1 MVPDVWSYPSRFRTL
16 TSKNQRQVETTKP
29 LKGHKDLFI
38 DLSKTPSRYHETAIS
53 EEPGEYHSV
62 TGEFEQKKLEQESVV
77 TGEVE
82 QKKLEQESVVKK
94 TSRSPN
100 LQCKDNADDDD
111 YSPDSVMTQ
120 DDSSFL
126 EKASSV
132 LKTSVENM
140 DSVKHYTQ
148 SDICNGDE
156 TLWDTEELNESRK
169 RHQASSEI
177 SDKERS
183 GSKSIKTAAGDDFKN
198 VDFISEVVPTGEN
211 EENRNVDVTVF
222 YESKGE
228 VSVSDRESLR
238 SVTTNWSST
247 EGSSSGLMLSVNS
260 EQHSAHTVSGFDE
273 TDGEAD
279 SSKYQCVEKELENL
293 GFSDS
298 GLSDSPTSHA
308 NEGTSVSIKCNGNFQ
323 AFSDKQVN
331 LNSAPDPQCDRVLTT
346 FRDLG
351 SVERKFASKT
361 IEQMDCTENE
371 IAFGRFDEQAATLED
386 YCHINNA
393 TPDSYNVEPKDS
405 KLVDCKSFESDAS
418 NKHQDL
424 NSPRK
429 SELSHVVLS
438 EFVESSD
445 SETASNVS
453 EGEESLF
460 SAFPEFFQPSR
471 RLKYSGT
478 KEGFLSLAEEHQLEY
493 DMDDLNYLEWRQD
506 RVPVSLI
513 RFHSKNNL
521 DTVTS
526 TNGVID
532 AGQFEKD
539 LEGLSTTSSEIS
551 EVSCDITPDLTV
563 KDSEIKCNR
572 FLLSGKEKKDV
583 CKQHDEESDVIPVSW
598 ISLNGRRRDISLD
611 THSSSDDQEIRVA
624 KSPSL
629 SGDIA
634 VLYSDDYLNLIEME
648 STAKTSEA
656 VVSEEPNMLL
666 ESRSFNDACAA
677 SRPSFDRS
685 FQQSVLE
692 FRSLD
697 TFSDKSDHVW
707 EDTGSPCSPSAWI
720 IPSPPTRTPELQ
732 EDDIQVASPPPTD
745 TVVVCE
751 DELDKELEDLIVPP
765 PPLAESVTTIS
776 DTKIASPP
784 PSPPTQITNQ
794 NVIDD
799 LNCDYDEARFLSLTG
814 DHKIAH
820 NKGLRVNFTKDNK
833 TKAQSV
839 EARGLFAS
847 KGTFYASQSAFSTCG
862 TYQGNISAKTY
873 SVASPKQKPAV
884 PPKPLYLQSTKK
896 NRRMISC
903 GTIPVDKDM
912 DASPNAKHVIK
923 PEVNATVARTIDE
936 PEQGL
941 NQLYTTKAGLSFLP
955 SQFHNETFLKDSN
968 NNGEFPVQSQLQVQ
982 TSFKALG
989 EALRLDPGGEVKSS
1003 ECQNEL
1009 VLNSVV
1015 ESDSMSTSKKPAA
1028 FHPPYLVST
1037 LVTSEDVS
1045 NGDEISEQPGSSR
1058 MRRSFKLMT
1067 RTQRPIQSS
1076 KKGVSKFLSHKQ
1088 SVDFN
1093 EDVDETLS
1101 PLPTPSLTPD
1111 SSPPPLP
1118 ETSPPQTIV
1127 GLSDDYF
1134 DFREPLSYALEDY
1147 GQSYSREDKC
1157 LDLPSSAKEL
1167 KSRRS
1172 LDELRKRSS
1181 STDSLLKSE
1190 EQTSSKFYITCSSP
1204 RGISW
1209 RSFSEDNLHVEDERS
1224 CSSKTTIPS
1233 FMVSQ
1238 NRKLG
1243 DVIDSRSRLHFLVQ
1257 HQTNSLETNCSKV
1270 CKEGLSRVCSFK
1282 KRLEFCLKEGLTI
1295 EKLPD
1300 ERMNWLLV
1308 LQNNARFL
1316 VCDVKVI
1323 VSSVRR
1329 GTAQV
1334 VSAIQASLDS
1344 LEKLVESCEKANAT
1358 VSIDNTTWSVST
1370 MVSMVIEVVEHCG
1383 DVIASVEATV
1393 DEQPNNCGLESL
1405 TEKANSLG
1413 TLIASL
1419 IRKIRKG

>member
-16 TSKNQRQVETTKP
+16 TSKNKRQVETTKP

-38 DLSKTPSRYHETAIS
+38 DLSKAPPRYHETAIS
-53 EEPGEYHSV
+53 EEPGDDH
-62 TGEFEQKKLEQESVV
+62 LV

-100 LQCKDNADDDD
+100 LQTKDEAGDDDD
-111 YSPDSVMTQ
+111 DSLDSVMTQ
-120 DDSSFL
+120 DDYSFL

-140 DSVKHYTQ
+140 GSVRNYTQ
-148 SDICNGDE
+148 SDICNGDK
-156 TLWDTEELNESRK
+156 TCWDTEELNESRK
-169 RHQASSEI
+169 RHRASLEI

-183 GSKSIKTAAGDDFKN
+183 GSKSIKTAEGDDFKD
-198 VDFISEVVPTGEN
+198 VDFISEVVPTGDN
-211 EENRNVDVTVF
+211 EENKNAEVTVF
-222 YESKGE
+222 DESEDE
-228 VSVSDRESLR
+228 VSVSDTESLR

-247 EGSSSGLMLSVNS
+247 EGSSSGLILSVNS
-260 EQHSAHTVSGFDE
+260 EQHSTHAVSGFDE
-273 TDGEAD
+273 TDGVDKVTRTPILLSPEDD
-279 SSKYQCVEKELENL
+279 SSEYQYVEKELENL

-298 GLSDSPTSHA
+298 GLPDSHSSHT
-308 NEGTSVSIKCNGNFQ
+308 NEGKSVSIKCNGNFQ
-323 AFSDKQVN
+323 AFADNQVY
-331 LNSAPDPQCDRVLTT
+331 LNSTADPQCDRVSTT
-346 FRDLG
+346 FSDLG
-351 SVERKFASKT
+351 SVERKFDSKT
-361 IEQMDCTENE
+361 IEQMDYTENE
-371 IAFGRFDEQAATLED
+371 IAFGRFDEQATLED
-386 YCHINNA
+386 YSH

-418 NKHQDL
+418 NKHEDL
-424 NSPRK
+424 NSLRE

-445 SETASNVS
+445 SETASDVS

-460 SAFPEFFQPSR
+460 SEFPEFFQPSR
-471 RLKYSGT
+471 RLRYSGT
-478 KEGFLSLAEEHQLEY
+478 KEGVLCIAEEDQLEY
-493 DMDDLNYLEWRQD
+493 DMDDLNYLEWKQD

-513 RFHSKNNL
+513 RFHSKDNL

-532 AGQFEKD
+532 AGQFEQD
-539 LEGLSTTSSEIS
+539 LEELSTTSSEIS
-551 EVSCDITPDLTV
+551 EVSYDITPDLTV
-563 KDSEIKCNR
+563 KDSEIKCNK

-583 CKQHDEESDVIPVSW
+583 CEQQDEESDVTPVSL
-598 ISLNGRRRDISLD
+598 ISLNDRRRDVSLES
-611 THSSSDDQEIRVA
+611 HSSSDDQEIMIA
-624 KSPSL
+624 KSSASL
-629 SGDIA
+629 SGDKA

-666 ESRSFNDACAA
+666 ESSSFNDACAG

-692 FRSLD
+692 FRSLN
-697 TFSDKSDHVW
+697 TFSDKSDPVW

-720 IPSPPTRTPELQ
+720 IPSPPTPTPELQ
-732 EDDIQVASPPPTD
+732 EDDIQVVSPPPTD
-745 TVVVCE
+745 TAVLYE

-776 DTKIASPP
+776 DIKIASPP
-784 PSPPTQITNQ
+784 PSLPKQLTNQ
-794 NVIDD
+794 NFTDD
-799 LNCDYDEARFLSLTG
+799 LNCDYDEVRFLSLTD

-820 NKGLRVNFTKDNK
+820 NKGLRVNFTEENK
-833 TKAQSV
+833 IKAQNV
-839 EARGLFAS
+839 EARGFFAS
-847 KGTFYASQSAFSTCG
+847 KRTFYASQSAFSSCG
-862 TYQGNISAKTY
+862 TYQDNISAKTY
-873 SVASPKQKPAV
+873 SAASLKQKPAV
-884 PPKPLYLQSTKK
+884 PPKPFYLQSTKSK
-896 NRRMISC
+896 SRMIRC
-903 GTIPVDKDM
+903 DTIPADKGM
-912 DASPNAKHVIK
+912 DASLNARHVIK
-923 PEVNATVARTIDE
+923 PEGNATVARTINE

-941 NQLYTTKAGLSFLP
+941 NQLHTRAGLSFLP
-955 SQFHNETFLKDSN
+955 SQFHNETFFKDSN
-968 NNGEFPVQSQLQVQ
+968 NNDECPVQSQSQVQ

-989 EALRLDPGGEVKSS
+989 EVLESDPGGEVKSS
-1003 ECQNEL
+1003 KCKDEL
-1009 VLNSVV
+1009 FLNSFV
-1015 ESDSMSTSKKPAA
+1015 ESDSMSTSKKPLA
-1028 FHPPYLVST
+1028 FHPPYVVST
-1037 LVTSEDVS
+1037 LVTSEDVLTEH
-1045 NGDEISEQPGSSR
+1045 EISEQPGSSR
-1058 MRRSFKLMT
+1058 MRRSFELMT
-1067 RTQRPIQSS
+1067 RPQRPIQSS
-1076 KKGVSKFLSHKQ
+1076 KKGVFKFLSHKQ

-1093 EDVDETLS
+1093 EDVNENLLPLS
-1101 PLPTPSLTPD
+1101 TPSLTPD

-1118 ETSPPQTIV
+1118 ETSPPKTIV
-1127 GLSDDYF
+1127 GLNDDHF
-1134 DFREPLSYALEDY
+1134 DFGEPLSDTLEDY
-1147 GQSYSREDKC
+1147 AQSYGREDQC
-1157 LDLPSSAKEL
+1157 FDLPSSATEL
-1167 KSRRS
+1167 KRRRP
-1172 LDELRKRSS
+1172 LDKLRKRGSS
-1181 STDSLLKSE
+1181 SLLKSE
-1190 EQTSSKFYITCSSP
+1190 EETSSKFYITGSSP

-1209 RSFSEDNLHVEDERS
+1209 RSFSEDNLHLEDERS
-1224 CSSKTTIPS
+1224 CTSKTRIPS
-1233 FMVSQ
+1233 FIFSQ

-1243 DVIDSRSRLHFLVQ
+1243 DVIDSCSGSHFLEQ
-1257 HQTNSLETNCSKV
+1257 HQTHSVETKCSEV

-1300 ERMNWLLV
+1300 ERMNWLLM

-1316 VCDVKVI
+1316 ACDVKVI
-1323 VSSVRR
+1323 VSSVQR

-1358 VSIDNTTWSVST
+1358 VVDNTTWSVST

-1393 DEQPNNCGLESL
+1393 EERPNNCGLESL
-1405 TEKANSLG
+1405 TEKANALG